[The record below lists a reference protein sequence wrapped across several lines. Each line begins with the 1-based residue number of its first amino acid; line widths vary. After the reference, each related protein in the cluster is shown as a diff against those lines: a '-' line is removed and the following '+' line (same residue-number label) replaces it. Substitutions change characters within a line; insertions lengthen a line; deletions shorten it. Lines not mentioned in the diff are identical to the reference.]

1 MTKTEINRP
10 GESSKI
16 ELKTFYTSLISS
28 SHTKKQKEVLSL
40 TGRTS
45 LSRGGCS

>member
-10 GESSKI
+10 GESSTI
-16 ELKTFYTSLISS
+16 E
-28 SHTKKQKEVLSL
+28 TKKLVNFTHSIFRKKMGL

-45 LSRGGCS
+45 LSRGVVDYGSN